1 MSIVTGRTLFLCL
14 FSNFQE
20 KDLITSSIRAFW
32 CLLKSGCVQTHK
44 DLVDGVVALA
54 REVQQDQVLAN
65 LIRRKFAIK
74 CTTGY
79 SLNALVDFHTD
90 DPIEMIKRLI
100 IGSEGTF
107 GFVSQATYNTVPEW
121 PDKVRT
127 SEFFTLKLCAVLTV

>member
-1 MSIVTGRTLFLCL
+1 MEGI
-14 FSNFQE
+14 
-20 KDLITSSIRAFW
+20 
-32 CLLKSGCVQTHK
+32 
-44 DLVDGVVALA
+44 VALA
-54 REVQQDQVLAN
+54 KEVQSDQTMAN

-79 SLNALVDFHTD
+79 SLNALVDFHVD

-121 PDKVRT
+121 PDKVCIFCLSYNERQ
-127 SEFFTLKLCAVLTV
+127 SNERQSGTLKITQIVQCMLFH

>member
-1 MSIVTGRTLFLCL
+1 MTFL
-14 FSNFQE
+14 
-20 KDLITSSIRAFW
+20 
-32 CLLKSGCVQTHK
+32 QTHK
-44 DLVDGVVALA
+44 DLVEGIVALA
-54 REVQQDQVLAN
+54 KEVQSDQTMAN

-79 SLNALVDFHTD
+79 SLNALVDFHVD

-121 PDKVRT
+121 PDKVRIGYCVCANLIWACV
-127 SEFFTLKLCAVLTV
+127 LKLADVLSKVNFNANWRVHIIIVE